1 MLAKTKDDFFGLSL
15 AYLSDNFELL
25 NELNRKMQGS
35 DNNVITH
42 TDTVKTFIAKLELW
56 DGRVQENITM
66 QFHRYS
72 EVIVTVSDET
82 ICCRIKSYISEHLE
96 NLIDELSDI
105 FLTL

>member
-1 MLAKTKDDFFGLSL
+1 
-15 AYLSDNFELL
+15 
-25 NELNRKMQGS
+25 MQGS

-42 TDTVKTFIAKLELW
+42 TDAVKIFIAKLELW
-56 DGRVQENITM
+56 HGRVQENITI

-82 ICCRIKSYISEHLE
+82 ISCRMKSCISEHLE